1 MINGLKEA
9 PKIASN
15 IASIISELADSLLN
29 KGEQLVGSILSE
41 VYEDLLNNLL
51 SFILRDDIPSD
62 IDMQRV
68 RVAGF
73 SALYNLLQ
81 YAPRDCEN
89 TVMTF
94 MNEIYGML
102 ESSTKPD
109 VELDAKTMDFQ
120 GFFLCALQ

>member
-1 MINGLKEA
+1 MIRGLKEA

-29 KGEQLVGSILSE
+29 KGEQVYNSILSE
-41 VYEDLLNNLL
+41 VYEDLLSSLL
-51 SFILRDDIPSD
+51 TFILRDDIPSD

-89 TVMTF
+89 SVLTF
-94 MNEIYGML
+94 MKEIYTML
-102 ESSTKPD
+102 ENSTKPD
-109 VELDAKTMDFQ
+109 VLLDAKTMDFQ